1 MALNF
6 PNKKIRTDNNLSVQ
20 KQIKQ
25 KASNSKTNMAKANLG
40 MDLEELI
47 NESNEYYLNNDFAV
61 IHKKPTP
68 VQIVK
73 VEYPMRSK
81 AVITEAYYKTP
92 STTDYNGIY
101 RGKYIDFEAKENHN
115 KTAFPLSNIHPHQIK
130 HLASIIKHGGIGFL
144 IISWS
149 CYNEYYLVP
158 FEVVNEYWENAIN
171 KDERKS
177 IPYQTFKEKAYL
189 IKEGYLPRLNYLKTI
204 DEVFFK

>member
-6 PNKKIRTDNNLSVQ
+6 PTKKRTTSMDSVS

-25 KASNSKTNMAKANLG
+25 KSSTKKANMAKANLG
-40 MDLEELI
+40 MDLEEMI

-92 STTDYNGIY
+92 STTDYYG
-101 RGKYIDFEAKENHN
+101 
-115 KTAFPLSNIHPHQIK
+115 FP
-130 HLASIIKHGGIGFL
+130 
-144 IISWS
+144 
-149 CYNEYYLVP
+149 
-158 FEVVNEYWENAIN
+158 
-171 KDERKS
+171 
-177 IPYQTFKEKAYL
+177 
-189 IKEGYLPRLNYLKTI
+189 
-204 DEVFFK
+204 

>member
-1 MALNF
+1 M
-6 PNKKIRTDNNLSVQ
+6 DSVS
-20 KQIKQ
+20 KQIKKKSSTK
-25 KASNSKTNMAKANLG
+25 KANMAKANLG
-40 MDLEELI
+40 MDLEEMI

-115 KTAFPLSNIHPHQIK
+115 KTAFPLSNIHPHQMT
-130 HLASIIKHGGIGFL
+130 HLKNIIKHGGIGFL
-144 IISWS
+144 IVAWS
-149 CYNEYYLVP
+149 TYNEYYLLP
-158 FEVVNEYWENAIN
+158 FEVALEYWDNAILHE
-171 KDERKS
+171 ERKS
-177 IPYQTFKEKAYL
+177 IPYSAFKERAYL
-189 IKEGYLPRLNYLKTI
+189 IKEGYLPRLHYLKTV